1 MQTFIERK
9 LALEF
14 WQSMSTLNEL
24 IGYVVLTDCREI
36 WPEDSRDM
44 TNKKVSGNFDF
55 QNIFPVAT
63 VYATRLKYFLLLKL

>member
-36 WPEDSRDM
+36 WPEDSRNND
-44 TNKKVSGNFDF
+44 KQKGVREF
-55 QNIFPVAT
+55 
-63 VYATRLKYFLLLKL
+63 